1 MNRIIEPDETEREF
15 SRLFPEIVLASKSEN
30 RKALIESGG
39 SRVYQLPMDTEEER
53 IGNTYE
59 DIVLGIARC
68 KMNAYLS
75 SEKRI
80 EDIPAIAADT
90 LVLFNNT
97 LIGKAKT
104 EEEAKKTIK
113 EFSGNKQIV
122 ISAALV
128 YLPKEG
134 VKEIVDTA
142 NVVFKKLSEKDIEGY
157 IATGDWI
164 EAAGSYR
171 LQRNGWNIVERIDG
185 DWTTVVGLPMRK
197 IIEMMKKN

>member
-197 IIEMMKKN
+197 VIEMMKKN